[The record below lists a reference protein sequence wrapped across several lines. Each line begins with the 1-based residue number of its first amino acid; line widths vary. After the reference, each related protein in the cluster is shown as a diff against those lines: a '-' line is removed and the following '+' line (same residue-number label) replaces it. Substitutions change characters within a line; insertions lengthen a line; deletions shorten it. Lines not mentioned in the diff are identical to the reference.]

1 MKLATVGKWAFI
13 VGLVLA
19 GVGGLFSQ
27 VGWVVW
33 VLAILGV
40 IVGLLNI
47 TAEDTQSFLLAAIAF
62 VLSATALNTIPFVG
76 GTIGNILGYV
86 AAFVAGATI
95 VAAVKTLFVVKMKPA
110 IVGKW
115 AFIVGLV
122 LAGVAGLFFQ
132 VGWMVWVLAIL
143 GVIVGFLNITA
154 EDTQSFLLAA
164 IAFALSATAL
174 NTIPFVGGTIGNILG
189 YVAAFVAGAT
199 IVAAVKTL
207 FVTARQ

>member
-1 MKLATVGKWAFI
+1 MNLATVGKWALI
-13 VGLVLA
+13 AGLVLA
-19 GVGGLFSQ
+19 GVGGLFFH
-27 VGWVVW
+27 VAWVVW

-47 TAEDTQSFLLAAIAF
+47 TAEDTRSFLLAAIAF
-62 VLSATALNTIPFVG
+62 VLSATALNAIPFVG
-76 GTIGNILGYV
+76 GTIGNILGYI

-95 VAAVKTLFVVKMKPA
+95 VAAVKTLFVAEMEPA

-132 VGWMVWVLAIL
+132 VGWMVWVLAIF
-143 GVIVGFLNITA
+143 GVIVGLLNIIA
-154 EDTQSFLLAA
+154 QDTQSFLLAA

-174 NTIPFVGGTIGNILG
+174 NTVPFVGGTIGNILG

-199 IVAAVKTL
+199 IVAAAKTL
-207 FVTARQ
+207 FVAARR